1 MKSAKK
7 RPQIKEQL
15 KTFQSLSP
23 TDPGFLPT
31 IKDLMKD
38 LLQHVREEE
47 AEDLP
52 KLEGVLAEAD
62 SEKLGVSFGRTK
74 MFVPSRPHPSA
85 PSRPPFETAIGLA
98 TAPID
103 RLADVFRKW
112 PENAASQNPSA
123 K

>member
-1 MKSAKK
+1 VKLAKK

-31 IKDLMKD
+31 IKDLMQD
-38 LLQHVREEE
+38 LIQHVREEE